1 MRGCARDAAS
11 RQAAEREQVALH
23 RPNGNSLNAPIFAGA
38 GSCNPSA
45 GNDMRVSAGCA
56 GKSPSCNILAANS
69 LRGFCSR
76 AGRENAAETLK
87 DFTRTATLVRWCKF
101 NLVGAVGICVQFGVL
116 FFLKSGFHF
125 HYLAATAL
133 AVEAAVAH
141 NFFGHERFT
150 WADRIKSD
158 RIKSDRIESDRIES
172 DRMRPSWGGHP
183 SGATAQNLPGTL
195 FAALKRR
202 ARQKLHSPG
211 WHGASL
217 RCLTLRSPRFGRFV
231 RFNLTTGLI
240 SIAGNLGMMRVMVG
254 RGHMN
259 YLFANAVAIAV
270 CSLVNFVV
278 SDGWV
283 FGREQDFL
291 ATDCRGSS
299 RCILNKFSRRR
310 RVRWACL

>member
-1 MRGCARDAAS
+1 
-11 RQAAEREQVALH
+11 
-23 RPNGNSLNAPIFAGA
+23 
-38 GSCNPSA
+38 
-45 GNDMRVSAGCA
+45 
-56 GKSPSCNILAANS
+56 
-69 LRGFCSR
+69 
-76 AGRENAAETLK
+76 
-87 DFTRTATLVRWCKF
+87 
-101 NLVGAVGICVQFGVL
+101 
-116 FFLKSGFHF
+116 LKSELHF
-125 HYLAATAL
+125 PYLAATAL
-133 AVEAAVAH
+133 AVEAAVVH
-141 NFFGHERFT
+141 NFFWHERFT

-158 RIKSDRIESDRIES
+158 RIKSDRIES

-283 FGREQDFL
+283 FGESKTFSQRILALHTRQNFL
-291 ATDCRGSS
+291 DGSG
-299 RCILNKFSRRR
+299 
-310 RVRWACL
+310 

>member
-1 MRGCARDAAS
+1 MRA
-11 RQAAEREQVALH
+11 
-23 RPNGNSLNAPIFAGA
+23 
-38 GSCNPSA
+38 
-45 GNDMRVSAGCA
+45 SAGCA
-56 GKSPSCNILAANS
+56 GNSLSCNVLAANS

-76 AGRENAAETLK
+76 AGRENAAETGK

-116 FFLKSGFHF
+116 FFLKSELHF
-125 HYLAATAL
+125 PYLAATAL
-133 AVEAAVAH
+133 AVEAAVVH
-141 NFFGHERFT
+141 NFFWHERFT
-150 WADRIKSD
+150 WADRIKC
-158 RIKSDRIESDRIES
+158 

-183 SGATAQNLPGTL
+183 AAATAQNLPSAL
-195 FAALKRR
+195 FAALERR
-202 ARQKLHSPG
+202 ARQKLH
-211 WHGASL
+211 
-217 RCLTLRSPRFGRFV
+217 SPRFGRFV

-283 FGREQDFL
+283 FGESKTFSQRILALHTRQNFL
-291 ATDCRGSS
+291 DGSG
-299 RCILNKFSRRR
+299 
-310 RVRWACL
+310 